1 MATIAEPDTKLLL
14 DVGTGGYGSRS
25 ADAAA
30 EMAADRREEFSDA
43 LLDHGALLFRGF
55 AIDSIDAFIRF
66 VKAFSGTDRLFD
78 YAGGASPRDAL
89 GDGSYSSTEYPAH
102 LGLPLHNELSYAD
115 RYPSRLFFCCLAEP
129 ASGGETTLGDSR
141 RILAHVDPQ
150 VVDAFRRRG
159 LRYVRNLSAAAGSG
173 YSWQDALETH
183 DPQVAEQRCRAI
195 GADFRWGEGGMLH
208 MSQLRPATAV
218 HPETGDEVWFN
229 QADGFHPS
237 VLEPET
243 YAALVAECGGE
254 DRLRLG
260 VTHGDG
266 GPIDVEAL
274 EHVRKVLR
282 AETVPHA
289 WRGGDILV
297 IDNLLAAHGRL
308 PFTGPR
314 KIALAMT

>member
-1 MATIAEPDTKLLL
+1 MATIAEPDTRLLL
-14 DVGTGGYGSRS
+14 QIGADGRRGGS

-30 EMAADRREEFSDA
+30 EMAAERRDEFAAA
-43 LLDHGALLFRGF
+43 LLRHGALLFRGF
-55 AIDSIDAFIRF
+55 ALDSVAAFIRF
-66 VKAFSGTDRLFD
+66 VKACSGNDRLFD

-115 RYPSRLFFCCLAEP
+115 RYPKRLFFCCLAEP

-141 RILAHVDPQ
+141 RILARIDPA
-150 VVDAFRRRG
+150 VADEFRRRG
-159 LRYVRNLSAAAGSG
+159 LRYLRNLSAAAGSG
-173 YSWQDALETH
+173 YSWQDAFETQ
-183 DPQVAEQRCRAI
+183 DAQVAEQRCRAI

-218 HPETGDEVWFN
+218 HPKTGDEVWFN

-237 VLEPET
+237 VLDRET

-266 GPIDVEAL
+266 GQIDIGAL
-274 EHVRKVLR
+274 EHVREVLR

-289 WRGGDILV
+289 WRRGDVVV
-297 IDNLLAAHGRL
+297 IDNLLAAHGRR